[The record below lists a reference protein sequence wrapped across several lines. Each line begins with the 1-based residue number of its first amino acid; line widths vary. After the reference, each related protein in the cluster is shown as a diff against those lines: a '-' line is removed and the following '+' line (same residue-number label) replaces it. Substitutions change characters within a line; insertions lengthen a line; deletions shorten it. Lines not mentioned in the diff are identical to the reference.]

1 MHTILRR
8 YTRVAFAALFMMV
21 GVSVFAFTFM
31 PMSVS
36 ISPSGAQSVAS
47 FRLTNDSSQQ
57 IAISIKAMTRSIDEN
72 GNEINEPAD
81 KDFTIFPTRVV
92 VQPNSFQNIKVQ
104 YKGTTKLTKE
114 MAYRIIA
121 EQVPIDFAQTQSSG
135 VKVLFRYIAAL
146 YVAPPNVK
154 EMVSVSKVEYGEQ
167 EGKHGFWVTVTN
179 SGTRHA
185 LINDPRIEDQWGL
198 YRIGHAYRRPGNSPA
213 GAESAPWQR
222 ATLLHSLRKRKP
234 ECKLHGH
241 TVGNDRINFLSVR
254 ILKVDIKM

>member
-1 MHTILRR
+1 
-8 YTRVAFAALFMMV
+8 
-21 GVSVFAFTFM
+21 M

-47 FRLTNDSSQQ
+47 FRLTNDSTQQ

-104 YKGTTKLTKE
+104 YKGNTKLTKE

-121 EQVPIDFAQTQSSG
+121 EQVPIDFAQPQGSG

-167 EGKHGFWVTVTN
+167 DGKKGFWVTLTN

-185 LINDPRIEDQWGL
+185 LINDPVLKISGGASGSVTLTNDQVKAIQGQNL
-198 YRIGHAYRRPGNSPA
+198 LPGNVRRFFIPHEDASPNTNYS
-213 GAESAPWQR
+213 GTLSA
-222 ATLLHSLRKRKP
+222 TI
-234 ECKLHGH
+234 E
-241 TVGNDRINFLSVR
+241 
-254 ILKVDIKM
+254 